1 MIDWTKAES
10 VSARELAKLQAEAK
24 RFLDKELDQLFRE
37 YTESLITNDAL
48 VRAKL
53 AAYRNKLRAWE
64 RSDDFKRNTG
74 RPVKD

>member
-10 VSARELAKLQAEAK
+10 VSAREVARLQAKAK
-24 RFLDKELDQLFRE
+24 RFLDKELAQLAID
-37 YTESLITNDAL
+37 YMESLVSNDAL